1 MPVDAYR
8 VITDEP
14 VGDVAGDS
22 GEEVQ
27 TPAPSDSTEVIPRD
41 GVLLLVS
48 VPDDAKVLVNGSATT
63 STGKLRRF
71 VSRGLQEGAT
81 YDYKVTMVVNENGK
95 PVEETQ
101 IVSVTAGEL
110 SKVSFEETLQ
120 LTTSLTV
127 HVPEEATVWLAG
139 NMTDSSGTTRTFET
153 SSLPA
158 GSTWDDYEIRVVTKH
173 NGHENVSSKV
183 IELAAGDTVE
193 VSFEASDSIADARLI
208 EKTASIQ

>member
-14 VGDVAGDS
+14 VGDAAGDS

-27 TPAPSDSTEVIPRD
+27 TPTPSDSTEFVPKD

-48 VPDDAKVLVNGSATT
+48 VPNEAKVLVNGSETT
-63 STGKLRRF
+63 STGSLRRF

-81 YDYKVTMVVNENGK
+81 YDYTVTMVVEGGEK

-101 IVSVTAGEL
+101 VVSVSAGEL
-110 SKVSFEETLQ
+110 SKISFEESVR
-120 LTTSLTV
+120 LTTSLTL
-127 HVPEEATVWLAG
+127 HVPEESTVWLAG
-139 NMTDSSGTTRTFET
+139 NVTASTGTTRTFET
-153 SSLPA
+153 SALPN
-158 GSTWDDYEIRVVTKH
+158 GSTWDGYEIRVVTNH
-173 NGHENVSSKV
+173 DGNEQTVSKV
-183 IELAAGDTVE
+183 IDLTAGDSVE
-193 VSFEASDSIADARLI
+193 LSFETPSVLADASLI